1 MKRGFLSL
9 GRAACRARF
18 TRRATARGCHLG
30 LWVAVLMASLRA
42 AMEVQS

>member
-9 GRAACRARF
+9 GCAACRARF

-30 LWVAVLMASLRA
+30 LWVMVLMADLRA
-42 AMEVQS
+42 AMEVAS